1 MMEFKLDI
9 TDSAKQKIQ
18 NTLKEKSATYFCIKL
33 QGGGCSGLT
42 YVFSFVDKADA
53 ADHVLHINGTDVVV
67 DKKSA
72 LFINGSVIDWQE
84 TLMNKGFKIINPQQK
99 TSCSCGKSFSV

>member
-1 MMEFKLDI
+1 MDLKLDI
-9 TDSAKQKIQ
+9 TESAKYKIESM
-18 NTLKEKSATYFCIKL
+18 LKEKCATHFCIKL

-42 YVFSFVDKADA
+42 YVFSFVDKADD
-53 ADHVLHINGTDVVV
+53 ADHVLHVNGISLVV

-72 LFINGSVIDWQE
+72 LFINDSVIDWQE

-99 TSCSCGKSFSV
+99 SACSCGKSFSV